1 MCYLQIKKIKIDK
14 HFCKHLGLYFTD
26 GLGSAGCVVEGLRR
40 FRSFL
45 VGTHDSFCRFLKC
58 IKFLVET
65 RLSGLP
71 ELRSDHEQSK
81 MQ

>member
-14 HFCKHLGLYFTD
+14 HFRKHLGLYFTD

-45 VGTHDSFCRFLKC
+45 VGTHDSF
-58 IKFLVET
+58 
-65 RLSGLP
+65 LP
-71 ELRSDHEQSK
+71 ISK
-81 MQ
+81 MHQVFG